1 MPRNNGY
8 NYNAAELREILQR
21 NPGFELNKNQI
32 LILFPNLTS
41 NFIKHYTS
49 PRCKEEYRM
58 PCERRING
66 KPYFI
71 FNQVDAYIHRFNNQP
86 LIQENPN
93 NSPDPQGN
101 QGKIRKTG

>member
-8 NYNAAELREILQR
+8 NYNAAELKEILQR
-21 NPGFELNKNQI
+21 DPSFQLNKNQI

-49 PRCKEEYRM
+49 PRCKDEDRM
-58 PCERRING
+58 PCGRKRNG

-71 FNQVDAYIHRFNNQP
+71 YNQVDAYIHKFNQP
-86 LIQENPN
+86 LIQENSVHSEEPE
-93 NSPDPQGN
+93 GN
-101 QGKIRKTG
+101 KGKIRQTG